1 MLLTGVIECKDD
13 YEMDVIMNKLK
24 EVRNAKI
31 FTNDL
36 TIAIDYEPSDTET
49 EFEEEEAIARLTDII
64 ESAETHGFSITC

>member
-1 MLLTGVIECKDD
+1 MLLTGIIECKDD

-31 FTNDL
+31 FTNNF

-49 EFEEEEAIARLTDII
+49 GFEEEEAIARLTDII
-64 ESAETHGFSITC
+64 ESTEIHGFSITQ